1 MPFQMTSTTRRFSR
15 VFMTTVFALSAIPD
29 LLTVP
34 HGEHLIKILP
44 YLRGALPLPADR
56 DADGSGGRAVRCAGS
71 AGSGTSSI
79 TITVTGEVDDT
90 GDSAAN
96 PLLTNILL

>member
-1 MPFQMTSTTRRFSR
+1 MTSTTRRFSR
-15 VFMTTVFALSAIPD
+15 VFMTTVFALSTIPD

-56 DADGSGGRAVRCAGS
+56 DADGSGGRAVQC

-79 TITVTGEVDDT
+79 TVTVTVTGEVDDT

-96 PLLTNILL
+96 PLPTNILL